1 MLEPLLVHPLQEF
14 RSVRHLPGFLLSD
27 RYGNRSP
34 SHS

>member
-14 RSVRHLPGFLLSD
+14 RSVRHLPGLLLSD